1 MVGKQELTTAHTIC
15 SHAQTVMEGA
25 ALDFPYK
32 MKSVYTHFS
41 INVIIQG
48 NGSLVEMRTF
58 LGEKY
63 ICRVWMK
70 SSIACSV
77 SQAQKDELVLEE
89 NDMELITL
97 SCFEIQ
103 QDTTAQNKNI
113 GTF

>member
-1 MVGKQELTTAHTIC
+1 MWERGDRKELDADHTIC
-15 SHAQTVMEGA
+15 GQHRTGPRVSLWA
-25 ALDFPYK
+25 
-32 MKSVYTHFS
+32 SVTRRGLCA
-41 INVIIQG
+41 IDVVIQE
-48 NGSLVEMRTF
+48 NGCLIEIRNF